1 MSKSENVNA
10 NTTPKLSSKNHSFI
24 KEIKKDNLMKTKKS
38 LSRIK
43 SSKLM
48 TKKEQKPKTENYV
61 KIKTNFQSPINY
73 NIQKL
78 NRSPSLAS
86 IQKFNIEDSLN
97 KSDIKTKNKN
107 KIFKNLKKEL
117 TPIKAA
123 KSKKIDLI
131 SPGFKHK
138 FENKNNNKKVS
149 KFREQTPLKEKPN
162 KNSVSSFS
170 SIKCKEENKKEA
182 LYIPHIVMSP
192 LDILLQKI
200 NVVIDVTSDEIDNI
214 CNSISVNDI
223 NKEKQLY
230 KIYEN
235 YSKQLIELYKKKE
248 QKLKNIYYKYNRAI
262 YSIKKKNE
270 NKNNLNIDEI
280 INNKQKDIEEI
291 KQEFNLEKN
300 LLKNDLG
307 TNVNLIKN
315 KEKIQ
320 LENILDCK
328 LIDKIKKKLYE
339 IIDNN

>member
-117 TPIKAA
+117 TPIKAV
-123 KSKKIDLI
+123 KNKKINLI
-131 SPGFKHK
+131 SPGYKH
-138 FENKNNNKKVS
+138 ENKNNDKKVL
-149 KFREQTPLKEKPN
+149 KIREQTPLKEKPN
-162 KNSVSSFS
+162 KKSVSSFS
-170 SIKCKEENKKEA
+170 SLKFKQENKKEA

-214 CNSISVNDI
+214 SNSISVNDI

-230 KIYEN
+230 QIYEN

-248 QKLKNIYYKYNRAI
+248 QKLKNIYYKYNRSI
-262 YSIKKKNE
+262 YSIKKNNE

-300 LLKNDLG
+300 LLKNELD

-339 IIDNN
+339 IIDSN